1 MFTTRHVAGLLS
13 IGLLGLSA
21 SGVPAQDYPN
31 KVIRIM
37 VTSLPGGGTDFTARV
52 VAQGIAAPLGQSII
66 VDNRPS
72 GFLTGQLVM
81 QAPPDGYT
89 LMMAGST
96 FALGTLM
103 QKAPYDPIKDFTPI
117 SLVSTEPNVLVVHPS
132 LPVKSVKELIALAKS
147 RPGDLNYVSNALG
160 SSGHLASELLKSMAK
175 VNIVNVIYK
184 GSAHSILDLIAGE
197 VHMRIGSLGPV
208 VPHVK
213 TGKLKALAVTG
224 SKPSTLVPGLPTV
237 AETLPG
243 YESSSRVA
251 MFAPARTPAA
261 IITRVNQ
268 ETVRYLNT
276 AEAREKI
283 FKSGQEIAASSPEE
297 LTAALKN
304 ELTQMGRL
312 IKDLGLRSET
322 P

>member
-1 MFTTRHVAGLLS
+1 MVLTAGVVS
-13 IGLLGLSA
+13 
-21 SGVPAQDYPN
+21 AQDYPN

-37 VTSLPGGGTDFTARV
+37 VTSLPGGGTDFTARL
-52 VAQGIAAPLGQSII
+52 VAQGITGPLGQSII
-66 VDNRPS
+66 VENRPS

-117 SLVSTEPNVLVVHPS
+117 SLVSTEPNILVVHPS
-132 LPVKSVKELIALAKS
+132 LPVRTVKDLIVLAKS
-147 RPGDLNYVSNALG
+147 RPGELNYVSNGLG
-160 SSGHLASELLKSMAK
+160 SSGHLASELLKSMAG

-184 GSAHSILDLIAGE
+184 GVGQSQFDLIAGE

-213 TGKLKALAVTG
+213 TGKLRAVAVTS
-224 SKPSTLVPGLPTV
+224 SKPSALVPGVPTV

-251 MFAPARTPAA
+251 MLAPAKTPAA

-276 AEAREKI
+276 AEAKEKI
-283 FKSGQEIAASSPEE
+283 FKSGQDIAASSPEE
-297 LTAALKN
+297 LAVVLQN
-304 ELTQMGRL
+304 ELTQMGKL